1 MATGS
6 PIGDIFVIQGDAA
19 LGELLNDDRGGS
31 LLGEHLIDEG
41 PQFFG
46 EFGDFAIARVSGFG
60 NVHD

>member
-1 MATGS
+1 M
-6 PIGDIFVIQGDAA
+6 IQGDAA
-19 LGELLNDDRGGS
+19 LGELLNDDGGGN

-46 EFGDFAIARVSGFG
+46 EFGDFAISRVSGFG